1 MASSSEWYQ
10 CAPDGVLKIL
20 RPRGCR
26 GSDWPPW
33 QIADLRRRPGV
44 SRARS
49 TARLWLNFGCSR
61 LARLMSLRAAAT
73 ERDVRHGVQLPQRR
87 GLHAPLAS
95 GLIRRAHRRRIV
107 AQGDVVEVGQ
117 ALVVLE
123 AMKMKMES
131 TLAAEVAGRVTSV
144 RAVAG
149 ASVAA
154 GDVLVEITAA

>member
-10 CAPDGVLKIL
+10 FAPDGVLKIL

-26 GSDWPPW
+26 GSDWPPR

-73 ERDVRHGVQLPQRR
+73 ERDVRHGMEFPQGR
-87 GLHAPLAS
+87 GLHTSLTS
-95 GLIRRAHRRRIV
+95 GFISDVGI
-107 AQGDVVEVGQ
+107 VVEE
-117 ALVVLE
+117 LSRDLH
-123 AMKMKMES
+123 
-131 TLAAEVAGRVTSV
+131 AGWMGEDRPS
-144 RAVAG
+144 R
-149 ASVAA
+149 
-154 GDVLVEITAA
+154 

>member
-10 CAPDGVLKIL
+10 FAPDGVLKIL

-26 GSDWPPW
+26 GSDWPPR

-73 ERDVRHGVQLPQRR
+73 ERVVRHGMEFPQGR
-87 GLHAPLAS
+87 GLHTSLTS
-95 GLIRRAHRRRIV
+95 GFRSDVGI
-107 AQGDVVEVGQ
+107 VVEQLPRHFDTRGLSQ
-117 ALVVLE
+117 DRSSRRGFSA
-123 AMKMKMES
+123 
-131 TLAAEVAGRVTSV
+131 
-144 RAVAG
+144 
-149 ASVAA
+149 
-154 GDVLVEITAA
+154 

>member
-10 CAPDGVLKIL
+10 FAPDGVLKIL

-26 GSDWPPW
+26 GSDWPPR

-73 ERDVRHGVQLPQRR
+73 ERDVPCADHHADERVLL
-87 GLHAPLAS
+87 LH
-95 GLIRRAHRRRIV
+95 RIV
-107 AQGDVVEVGQ
+107 LGGPCPAS
-117 ALVVLE
+117 ALQ
-123 AMKMKMES
+123 
-131 TLAAEVAGRVTSV
+131 
-144 RAVAG
+144 
-149 ASVAA
+149 
-154 GDVLVEITAA
+154 